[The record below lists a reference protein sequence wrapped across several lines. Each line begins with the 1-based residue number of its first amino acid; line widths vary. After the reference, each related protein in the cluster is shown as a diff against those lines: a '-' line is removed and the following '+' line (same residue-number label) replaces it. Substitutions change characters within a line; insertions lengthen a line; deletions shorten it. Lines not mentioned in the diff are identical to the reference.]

1 VAATA
6 SVAISASLP
15 QVGRSL
21 LPSAVPSPGPG
32 VGTLA
37 ASATVVILKLGV
49 TGSFTLTAQ
58 GGPVSGIRIHNPD
71 PLDLTIALGRGSLA
85 AGQTTTVKVTM
96 VNLLAS
102 SRTLVVNPGGLTV
115 TVKSSGLVG

>member
-1 VAATA
+1 
-6 SVAISASLP
+6 
-15 QVGRSL
+15 
-21 LPSAVPSPGPG
+21 

-37 ASATVVILKLGV
+37 ASTTVVTLKLNV

-58 GGPVSGIRIHNPD
+58 GGPVSGIQVRNPD
-71 PLDLTIALGRGSLA
+71 PLDLTIILGKGSLA

-102 SRTLVVNPGGLTV
+102 ARTLTVSPGGLTV
-115 TVKSSGLVG
+115 TVKSSTLVG